1 MDTAENKPIEEK
13 PAPQR
18 RIIKERDEVRDYI
31 AELTESAV
39 REIVIF
45 APQLDGYIFN
55 TTRVSRALAS
65 FSARHRYNLVRI
77 VVEDVEQMM
86 RDNDRLVSLCRR
98 LSDFIQIHKVGEEHS
113 GIREMF
119 MAVDHHSYLHQEDN
133 AKPEHLAGRHDT
145 RQTVM
150 LVRRFREIWDRSEP
164 ISALRTAGL

>member
-1 MDTAENKPIEEK
+1 MDTAENRPAEEK

-18 RIIKERDEVRDYI
+18 RVIKERDEIRDYL
-31 AELTESAV
+31 AELTESAA

-65 FSARHRYNLVRI
+65 FSARHRQNLVRI
-77 VVEDVEQMM
+77 VVEDAEQTL

-98 LSDFIQIHKVGEEHS
+98 LSDFIHIHKVGEEHR

-119 MAVDHHSYLHQEDN
+119 MAVDHHSYVHQADT
-133 AKPEHLAGRHDT
+133 AKPEHFAGRHDT

-150 LVRRFREIWDRSEP
+150 LVRRFGEIWDRSEA
-164 ISALRTAGL
+164 ITSLRTAGL